1 MLRAFYLPS
10 HTRRE
15 ALEAPDN
22 QLPHAALL
30 RGCGRRKLGENEGT
44 ADDAY
49 WGGDAGGLH
58 QGNVLHHLRGC
69 GWEPSALGGELTHL
83 RLSGLGA
90 EGVKALAE
98 VLRGNSTLQ
107 SLE

>member
-49 WGGDAGGLH
+49 KLERFAR
-58 QGNVLHHLRGC
+58 VT
-69 GWEPSALGGELTHL
+69 LGGKV
-83 RLSGLGA
+83 A
-90 EGVKALAE
+90 EQGPV
-98 VLRGNSTLQ
+98 
-107 SLE
+107 

>member
-30 RGCGRRKLGENEGT
+30 RGCGRRKLGEDEST

-49 WGGDAGGLH
+49 WGSNG
-58 QGNVLHHLRGC
+58 QGNVMHHVRGC
-69 GWEPSALGGELTHL
+69 GGESTALGGELTHL
-83 RLSGLGA
+83 TLSGLRMGA
-90 EGVKALAE
+90 EDAKAVAK